1 MFYEINNELKE
12 IAYQDISPDTLAL
25 GYVSAEELQDCGKK
39 LGFDDETI
47 LSSQKANPMFSTG
60 TDVHGKYTFT
70 ELRIVNPEGPDDS
83 VAIFIRRNLLLIVD
97 INDEDGSTRDSF
109 FKALKKYP
117 CGRISEERMI
127 SCFIESLLSV
137 NSMVPEKIRNELT
150 VMEESVVRGDAGE
163 NLSIDLLAL
172 KKRILKYC
180 NFYGQIMDVTET
192 LTDNENSILDDGRLI
207 YISNLTK
214 KVARLNDEMVLLSSM
229 ADHIQDAYAALMD
242 QRMNNTMKILT
253 ILTTVFFPL
262 TIIVGWYGMNFKYM
276 PELSWRFGYLFV
288 TLLSVLI
295 ILVFVI
301 IGRRKK
307 WF

>member
-1 MFYEINNELKE
+1 MFYEINNELKK
-12 IAYQDISPDTLAL
+12 IGYQDISPDTLAL
-25 GYVSAEELQDCGKK
+25 GYVSAEELMECGKS
-39 LGFDDETI
+39 LGLD
-47 LSSQKANPMFSTG
+47 
-60 TDVHGKYTFT
+60 
-70 ELRIVNPEGPDDS
+70 
-83 VAIFIRRNLLLIVD
+83 
-97 INDEDGSTRDSF
+97 
-109 FKALKKYP
+109 
-117 CGRISEERMI
+117 EERMI

-137 NSMVPEKIRNELT
+137 NSMVPEKMRNELT
-150 VMEESVVRGDAGE
+150 GMEESVVRGDAGE
-163 NLSIDLLAL
+163 NLSIELLAL

-180 NFYGQIMDVTET
+180 NFYSQMLDVTET
-192 LTDNENSILDDGRLI
+192 LTDNENSILDDSRLI
-207 YISNLTK
+207 YVSNLTK

-288 TLLSVLI
+288 TLLSVVI

-301 IGRRKK
+301 IGRKKK